1 MKLINSFKKIINN
14 FKKVTNK
21 FFNKH
26 RKLGLL
32 WDIKGLIFSV
42 IFLISYLLLNF
53 TCNNKIIMNL
63 IIPFILAFI
72 IRNIAFY
79 SIYAFYKIGNKI
91 FQRPKLIYW
100 LITGVISMLVMW
112 VKINILNYG
121 EASTRIC
128 LGISTIVFGYITT
141 CNFDKNLF
149 RYTDAFLKS

>member
-1 MKLINSFKKIINN
+1 MKMINIFKNIINN
-14 FKKVTNK
+14 LKKVINK

-32 WDIKGLIFSV
+32 WDIKGLIFSA

-63 IIPFILAFI
+63 IIPFILAFM

-79 SIYAFYKIGNKI
+79 FIYAFYKIGNKI

-100 LITGVISMLVMW
+100 LITVVISLLVTW
-112 VKINILNYG
+112 VKIRLLNYG
-121 EASTRIC
+121 VPSTIIC
-128 LGISTIVFGYITT
+128 LGISTILFGYITT